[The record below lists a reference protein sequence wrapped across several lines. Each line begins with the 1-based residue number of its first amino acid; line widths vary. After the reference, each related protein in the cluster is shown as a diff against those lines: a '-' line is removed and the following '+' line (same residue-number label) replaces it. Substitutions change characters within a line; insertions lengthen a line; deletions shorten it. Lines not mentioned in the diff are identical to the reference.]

1 MTFIKKFESLKKKV
15 SALNASDIEGK
26 IAMQVNMVDEDC
38 GGAFYIEAENGTL
51 TVEPYDYNDRTV
63 MLTLKAADFVALID
77 KKAALGDYVANGEV
91 TVEGDYSHA
100 EKIFN
105 LKKTAAKKAT
115 KKAPAKKAAEKK
127 EPAKT
132 EKVSEKKA
140 TVKAEKTV
148 EKKEPA
154 KTEKAVEKKEAAK
167 AEKKTAA
174 STSKTSKTTK
184 K

>member
-1 MTFIKKFESLKKKV
+1 MTFIKKFESIKKKL
-15 SALNASDIEGK
+15 SALNASEIDSK

-63 MLTLKAADFVALID
+63 MLTLKAADIVALID

-91 TVEGDYSHA
+91 SVEGDYSHA

-105 LKKTAAKKAT
+105 LKKIAAKKTT

-127 EPAKT
+127 APAKT
-132 EKVSEKKA
+132 
-140 TVKAEKTV
+140 EKTV